1 MKIEVS
7 NGEILDK
14 ISILMIKLER
24 ISDKEK
30 KKNISKELEQLKST
44 FDLKDPTILDF
55 LKSLKRVNEV
65 LWDAEDKIRLKE
77 DKLLF
82 DKEFISL
89 ARMVYINNDAR
100 AFIKKVINEKT
111 NSDLIEEK
119 SYAIEKERYE
129 QHKK

>member
-24 ISDKEK
+24 ISDEEK

-119 SYAIEKERYE
+119 SYAIEKRMI
-129 QHKK
+129 